1 MSTRPL
7 QNLPKGLLLD
17 FLNTRKNNSEVTSEF
32 PTLNSQLSRAE
43 HTIDLMSFIWS
54 FISLTNRE
62 MTRIVY
68 LIVGGDNE
76 TFGK

>member
-43 HTIDLMSFIWS
+43 YTIDLMSFI
-54 FISLTNRE
+54 
-62 MTRIVY
+62 
-68 LIVGGDNE
+68 
-76 TFGK
+76 